1 MRRILFYARRGAHQ
15 RPTGCNKT
23 RKPRRR
29 HLCTGA
35 ADYGPLF
42 SAREKKALCRG
53 ARPQEGGGAYP
64 HPSPPAKTNEGAM
77 RSGETGAWTARR
89 PRERLGTP
97 SKDLPFTVWATPQ
110 LRDLARVGTVWYRPF
125 TYSVLIHSRTGPR
138 LGPPC
143 APAPPRTPPPPHGH
157 ARPSCA
163 RKCLGSWRAW
173 RGP

>member
-1 MRRILFYARRGAHQ
+1 MHGGARISAQRGAIKPENRGGGVYARR
-15 RPTGCNKT
+15 
-23 RKPRRR
+23 PRTMDLCFLPVKKRR
-29 HLCTGA
+29 YAVGR
-35 ADYGPLF
+35 
-42 SAREKKALCRG
+42 AREG
-53 ARPQEGGGAYP
+53 AGGAYP

-110 LRDLARVGTVWYRPF
+110 LRDPARVGTVWYGPL
-125 TYSVLIHSRTGPR
+125 TDSVLIHPRTGPR

-143 APAPPRTPPPPHGH
+143 APAPPRTPPPPHGR

>member
-1 MRRILFYARRGAHQ
+1 MALCTDGARIGAQRGAIKAENRGGDVYARG
-15 RPTGCNKT
+15 
-23 RKPRRR
+23 PRTMDLCFWPVKKRR
-29 HLCTGA
+29 YAVGR
-35 ADYGPLF
+35 
-42 SAREKKALCRG
+42 AREGR
-53 ARPQEGGGAYP
+53 EGAYP

-89 PRERLGTP
+89 PRERLDTP

-110 LRDLARVGTVWYRPF
+110 LRDLVRVGTVWYGPF
-125 TYSVLIHSRTGPR
+125 TDSVLIHSRTGPR

-143 APAPPRTPPPPHGH
+143 APAPPRTPPPPHGR